1 MLNDDETKKTLS
13 LRAPEERPATPALQR
28 KGRGWNIAESR
39 LDTLHETA
47 REMRRNP
54 TAAQAALAEKLAAA
68 DLGRFRFR
76 RQVVIGSAIVD
87 FACQPLKL
95 VIELNE
101 ADANEA
107 LDSRRDASLEA
118 VGVKVL
124 RYSAADVLAD
134 PEGATHAIL
143 GEMKLRWNELR
154 ANAKPRRP
162 QSSGYAS
169 SGRPSGDRP
178 ASDRRDSDRR
188 DSDRRD
194 SGHRDSA
201 GRPHT
206 SRRPYGKQD

>member
-1 MLNDDETKKTLS
+1 MTAQDDTKKTLT
-13 LRAPEERPATPALQR
+13 LRAPEQRPATPTLQR

-54 TAAQAALAEKLAAA
+54 TPAQAALAEKLAAA

-95 VIELNE
+95 VVELDE
-101 ADANEA
+101 ADANPE
-107 LDSRRDASLEA
+107 LDRRRDASLEA

-124 RYSAADVLAD
+124 RYPAADVLAD

-143 GEMKLRWNELR
+143 GEMKLRWNEMR

-162 QSSGYAS
+162 QSSHRAQS
-169 SGRPSGDRP
+169 TGRPQN
-178 ASDRRDSDRR
+178 
-188 DSDRRD
+188 
-194 SGHRDSA
+194 
-201 GRPHT
+201 
-206 SRRPYGKQD
+206 SRRSYGQQD

>member
-1 MLNDDETKKTLS
+1 MTAQDEVKKTLT

-28 KGRGWNIAESR
+28 KGRGWNITESR

-54 TAAQAALAEKLAAA
+54 TPAQAALAEKLAAA

-95 VIELNE
+95 VIELDE
-101 ADANEA
+101 ADANPE
-107 LDSRRDASLEA
+107 LDRRRDASLET

-124 RYSAADVLAD
+124 RYPAADVLAD

-143 GEMKLRWNELR
+143 GEMKLRWNEMR
-154 ANAKPRRP
+154 ANAKPRRAQP
-162 QSSGYAS
+162 SGHAAS
-169 SGRPSGDRP
+169 SRSGTD
-178 ASDRRDSDRR
+178 
-188 DSDRRD
+188 
-194 SGHRDSA
+194 HRESV

>member
-13 LRAPEERPATPALQR
+13 LRAPEERPATPTLQR

-143 GEMKLRWNELR
+143 GEMKVRWNELR

-162 QSSGYAS
+162 QSSGYSAS
-169 SGRPSGDRP
+169 GRP
-178 ASDRRDSDRR
+178 ASDRRDSGHR
-188 DSDRRD
+188 DSDR
-194 SGHRDSA
+194 RDSA